1 MTRFIDFYKSQ
12 NHIPTHQQET
22 AQVSLGERRAALYR
36 DLGLPIHLLSGKKI
50 IEFGPGGGYNAAQ
63 ILKFSPRVYHFVD
76 GMDPEL
82 AVLETNLKDGR
93 NLGTGIEF
101 FQSLFLEF
109 TSDIK
114 YDVVIAEACI
124 PGQDEPLRVLE
135 KISEFVAPDGF
146 LIITNTSKSSLLSEI
161 LRSVIGK
168 WLSRQVR
175 DEDELKDKC
184 TELFRGHLDSL
195 KTTTR
200 NARDWV
206 LDNIVHEWHLG
217 KSDFSF
223 TEAAELLFTLNF
235 QYHGG
240 SPSFYR
246 DFTWYKDSNKGKVRS
261 SQEVINQ
268 YQEIELLLL
277 DYRVSLSQFLDLS
290 TSQDLTDLLSQI
302 EITFDSA
309 KRFLISG
316 EDSFFDELLT
326 KTRSLS
332 EALESDF
339 NLTYK
344 ALLEFSNFPEYLG
357 EKDLQ
362 SQFPEFKS
370 WWGRGQQYNCF
381 QKI

>member
-1 MTRFIDFYKSQ
+1 
-12 NHIPTHQQET
+12 
-22 AQVSLGERRAALYR
+22 
-36 DLGLPIHLLSGKKI
+36 
-50 IEFGPGGGYNAAQ
+50 
-63 ILKFSPRVYHFVD
+63 
-76 GMDPEL
+76 MDPEL

-93 NLGTGIEF
+93 NLGTRIEC

-109 TSDIK
+109 TSDIQ
-114 YDVVIAEACI
+114 YDVVIAEGCI
-124 PGQDEPLRVLE
+124 PGQDEPLSALE
-135 KISEFVAPDGF
+135 KISEFVAQDGF

-168 WLSRQVR
+168 WLSRQLR
-175 DEDELKDKC
+175 NEYELTDKC

-200 NARDWV
+200 SARDWV

-223 TEAAELLFTLNF
+223 AEAAELLFTLNF

-246 DFTWYKDSNKGKVRS
+246 DFTWYKDSNKGKLRNS
-261 SQEVINQ
+261 KEVVNQ
-268 YQEIELLLL
+268 YKEIELLLL
-277 DYRVSLSQFLDLS
+277 DYRVSLSQFLSLS
-290 TSQDLTDLLSQI
+290 TGRDLTDLLSQI
-302 EITFDSA
+302 EITFDLA

-316 EDSFFDELLT
+316 EDSHLGELLT
-326 KTRSLS
+326 KTRTLS
-332 EALESDF
+332 ETLERDF
-339 NLTYK
+339 NLTYRS
-344 ALLEFSNFPEYLG
+344 LLEFSNFPEYLREG
-357 EKDLQ
+357 DLQ
-362 SQFPEFKS
+362 SQFPQFKS